1 MARLSVNVN
10 KIATLRNARGK
21 NVPNLSQ
28 VVRNLISF
36 GVTSITVHPRPD
48 GRHILYQDV
57 KDIKGILDNHLEVE
71 LNVEGYPDQSFLQLI
86 ESVKP
91 NQCTLVP
98 DAPDALTSNAGWKL
112 KENVHQL
119 TEHVLFLKKLCVR
132 SSLFV
137 DPFTLEEHENALH
150 TIQPDRVELYT
161 EAYADA
167 WPTVQRETVTAAY
180 IRAAELLKNLKI
192 EINAGHDLNL
202 DNLAYF
208 LQRVPGVS
216 EVSIGHAL
224 ICESLYHGLEKVVT
238 MYLNICHSSKRT
250 MD

>member
-21 NVPNLSQ
+21 NLPNLRQ
-28 VVRNLISF
+28 VVRDLISF

-57 KDIKGILDNHLEVE
+57 KDIKGILADHPEVE
-71 LNVEGYPDQSFLQLI
+71 LNVEGYPDRSFLQLI

-91 NQCTLVP
+91 SQCTFVP
-98 DAPDALTSNAGWKL
+98 DSPDALTSNAGWKL
-112 KENVHQL
+112 KENIHQL
-119 TEHVLFLKKLCVR
+119 TENILFLKKHYVR

-137 DPFTLEEHENALH
+137 DPFNLEESELSALQK
-150 TIQPDRVELYT
+150 IQSDRVELYT
-161 EAYADA
+161 EAYANA
-167 WPTVQRETVTAAY
+167 WPTVQRETVTAVY
-180 IRAAELLKNLKI
+180 VRAAEQLKNLKI

-202 DNLAYF
+202 DNLSYF

-224 ICESLYHGLEKVVT
+224 ICESLYHGLKKVVT
-238 MYLNICHSSKRT
+238 KYLNICQTEKL
-250 MD
+250 